1 MPADFRLRHLAL
13 FALLLA
19 PALSRAQTA
28 PTTQRL
34 YDTLPTMT
42 ELYATRTAKF
52 EAEPVV
58 PGRIIFFGNS
68 ITQGGDWARLTGD
81 STVLNR
87 GIGGDV
93 TFGLLH
99 RLHDITV
106 RQPSKLFILIGIND
120 ISRDIPDAVIAANYR
135 TMIGQV
141 RSASPKTAI
150 YVQSILPVNPDV
162 PNFPQHYDKNE
173 HVLAVNRLLRAIVR
187 EMHVRYVDLHPLFL
201 DSRGRLDARYTG
213 DGLHLNALGYQRW
226 VEHLKKIRAL

>member
-1 MPADFRLRHLAL
+1 MTQTTIRSRPSCLLL
-13 FALLLA
+13 CALLTA
-19 PALSRAQTA
+19 PVLSGAQTA

-42 ELYATRTAKF
+42 ELYATRMAKF

-68 ITQGGDWARLTGD
+68 ITQGGDWAKLTGD

-106 RQPSKLFILIGIND
+106 RQPAKLFILIGIND

-135 TMIGQV
+135 AIVSGVQ
-141 RSASPKTAI
+141 SASPKTI
-150 YVQSILPVNPDV
+150 MYVQSILPVNPDV
-162 PNFPQHYDKNE
+162 PNFPQHYDK
-173 HVLAVNRLLRAIVR
+173 
-187 EMHVRYVDLHPLFL
+187 
-201 DSRGRLDARYTG
+201 
-213 DGLHLNALGYQRW
+213 
-226 VEHLKKIRAL
+226 

>member
-1 MPADFRLRHLAL
+1 MTTPSRPRRLVL
-13 FALLLA
+13 FTLLVV
-19 PALSRAQTA
+19 PALGGAQTA

-58 PGRIIFFGNS
+58 TGRIIFFGNS

-93 TFGLLH
+93 TFGLRH
-99 RLHDITV
+99 RLPDITV

-120 ISRDIPDAVIAANYR
+120 ISRDIPNAVIAANYR
-135 TMIGQV
+135 AIIDEV
-141 RSASPKTAI
+141 HSASPTTTI

-162 PNFPQHYDKNE
+162 PNFPQHYDKGA
-173 HVLAVNRLLRAIVR
+173 HVLAVNRLLRAVAR
-187 EMHVRYVDLHPLFL
+187 ETHAHYVDLHPLFL
-201 DSRGRLDARYTG
+201 DARGRLDARYTG

-226 VEHLKKIRAL
+226 VDYLKKIRAL

>member
-1 MPADFRLRHLAL
+1 MTQTLIRSRPSCLLL
-13 FALLLA
+13 CALLTT
-19 PALSRAQTA
+19 PALSGAQTA
-28 PTTQRL
+28 PSTQHL

-42 ELYATRTAKF
+42 ELYATRMAKF

-68 ITQGGDWARLTGD
+68 ITQGGDWAKLTGD

-120 ISRDIPDAVIAANYR
+120 ISRDIPDAVIAANPDKVEAAKAKP
-135 TMIGQV
+135 TLAGWFVGQV
-141 RSASPKTAI
+141 MKATGGKA
-150 YVQSILPVNPDV
+150 NPATV
-162 PNFPQHYDKNE
+162 
-173 HVLAVNRLLRAIVR
+173 
-187 EMHVRYVDLHPLFL
+187 
-201 DSRGRLDARYTG
+201 
-213 DGLHLNALGYQRW
+213 NALIKARLGIP
-226 VEHLKKIRAL
+226 EEG